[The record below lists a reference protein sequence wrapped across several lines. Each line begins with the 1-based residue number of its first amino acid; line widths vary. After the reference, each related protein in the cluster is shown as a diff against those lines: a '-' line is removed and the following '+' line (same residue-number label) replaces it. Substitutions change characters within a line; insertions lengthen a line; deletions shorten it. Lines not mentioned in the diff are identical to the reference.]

1 MASLERR
8 GKKFRLVFR
17 YAGKKY
23 QHPLRTEHER
33 EAEACAERVEENI
46 RLLERGRLLLPPD
59 ADLPTFLLS
68 DGKLNNT
75 PVPRARLTLGEF
87 RNRYVET
94 HSQGSLEAKTLQT
107 IRTHFIHLV
116 ESLGEGFD
124 VQSLT
129 MIKLQE
135 HVNRRARCAGI
146 HKRTLSPVTTKKEL
160 ATFRAAWNWGVQA
173 GLLTGRFPNQGLR
186 FPKTSEKPPFRT
198 FEEVSA
204 LVKRENMTEG
214 ERRDLWDCVFLTLE
228 ELAELLRYVEA
239 ESRHAVV
246 HPMFSVAA
254 ITGARRSEVM
264 RLCWHDIDFPSQT
277 LVLHERKKAKGKQT
291 TRRVPLAQPLVAV
304 LRAWREKSSGTLL
317 VFPTCFGDGDGTDG
331 EAFTPNDAD
340 DLFKSTLARSKWRH
354 LRGWHVFRHSF
365 ISNCAAKNVDQRMI
379 DEWVGHTTEAM
390 RRRYRHLIP
399 GQQRQAIQSVFG

>member
-17 YAGKKY
+17 YAGQKY
-23 QHPLRTEHER
+23 QHPLRTENER
-33 EAEACAERVEENI
+33 EAQACVERVEENI

-68 DGKLNNT
+68 DGKLNDT

-87 RNRYVET
+87 RDRYTET

-107 IRTHFIHLV
+107 IRTHFIHFV
-116 ESLGEGFD
+116 ESLGESFD

-135 HVNRRARCAGI
+135 HVNRRAKCNGI
-146 HKRTLSPVTTKKEL
+146 HKRKLSPVTTKKEL
-160 ATFRAAWNWGVQA
+160 ATFRAAWNWAVQA
-173 GLLTGRFPNQGLR
+173 GMLTGRFPNQGIR

-198 FEEVSA
+198 FDEVSE
-204 LVKRENMTEG
+204 LVKRENITEG
-214 ERRDLWDCVFLTLE
+214 ECRDLWDCVFLTLE
-228 ELAELLRYVEA
+228 ELAEMLRYA
-239 ESRHAVV
+239 ETQSRYAVV
-246 HPMFSVAA
+246 HPMFCVAA
-254 ITGARRSEVM
+254 MTGARRSEVM
-264 RLCWHDIDFPSQT
+264 RLRWQDIDFPSQT
-277 LVLHERKKAKGKQT
+277 VVLHERKKARGKQT
-291 TRRVPLAQPLVAV
+291 TRRVPLAQSLIDV
-304 LRAWREKSSGTLL
+304 LRKWREKSAGAILA
-317 VFPTCFGDGDGTDG
+317 FPTCFAEGTT
-331 EAFTPNDAD
+331 EETFTPNDAD
-340 DLFKSTLARSKWRH
+340 DLFKTAFAKSKWKH

-399 GQQRQAIQSVFG
+399 GQQRQAIQSVFDA